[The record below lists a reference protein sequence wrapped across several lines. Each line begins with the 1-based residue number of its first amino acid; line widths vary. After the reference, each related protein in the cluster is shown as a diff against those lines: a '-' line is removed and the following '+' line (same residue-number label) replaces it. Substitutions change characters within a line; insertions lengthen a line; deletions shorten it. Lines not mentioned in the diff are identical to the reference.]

1 MNNTTFFNVN
11 SKQKVFFKKFFAP
24 KINFILFYFFYLT
37 LDKLFHLLIII
48 SKVYFSVK
56 EVGIMM
62 GKLKIKWTP

>member
-11 SKQKVFFKKFFAP
+11 SKQKVFFKKIFAP

-62 GKLKIKWTP
+62 GMLKIEWTP